1 MLHLVRFHCISG
13 EVKVVEG
20 SEFIGYVIILEW
32 QLADNHWRW
41 SASPYET
48 THSLLTTMIMS
59 LQSSF
64 LNFSVGLGAVR
75 LFINDILL

>member
-13 EVKVVEG
+13 GVKVVEG
-20 SEFIGYVIILEW
+20 SEFRDVIILEW
-32 QLADNHWRW
+32 KLAGNHWRW

-48 THSLLTTMIMS
+48 THSLLTTMIMP

-64 LNFSVGLGAVR
+64 LNFSVELGAVR
-75 LFINDILL
+75 LFINVI

>member
-20 SEFIGYVIILEW
+20 SEFRDIYVIILEW
-32 QLADNHWRW
+32 QLAGNHWRW

-75 LFINDILL
+75 LFINVI